1 MSSSRKIIV
10 ILMGGIVIMLSIFVL
25 LKKQPDTLAQ
35 YVPEQSELYFH
46 TNVSA
51 LKTLDNNLQQKI
63 SALLNIDNA
72 ILNKLRSAEESE
84 IGLFYYKNDYF
95 IVTRTNGEAL
105 AKKLAI
111 QPAAIFKTHRKFF
124 DFSDFQLYSRKIP
137 DFLAN
142 FADATDEL
150 STVYGTITNKTIC
163 LTSNSP
169 KFLTNN
175 PAFIQPSALSKAF
188 YANGL
193 ILNNNLTKQTSAL
206 AQPTL
211 LSSFLAKI
219 LGPMETVLLQNNDFI
234 LGFDAQINP
243 TTKIKQILATY
254 LPKKQAKT
262 LPDGTISYNLI
273 ADPTVFI
280 EKPILN
286 NLIELTNNTETILYI
301 KKQNKKTFISNKLKL
316 LELVQPTSLSNK
328 PTVDIINKNIKAV
341 GTQSFCGKL
350 RVCID

>member
-10 ILMGGIVIMLSIFVL
+10 ILMGGIVLMLSIFVL

-46 TNVSA
+46 ANTNA
-51 LKTLDNNLQQKI
+51 LKTLDNDLQQKI
-63 SALLNIDNA
+63 SALLNVDN
-72 ILNKLRSAEESE
+72 ILLNKLRSAEEPE
-84 IGLFYYKNDYF
+84 IGLFYYQNDYF

-105 AKKLAI
+105 AKKLAV

-124 DFSDFQLYSRKIP
+124 DFSNFQLYSKKMP

-150 STVYGTITNKTIC
+150 NTVYGTITNKTVC

-175 PAFIQPSALSKAF
+175 PAFIQPAALIKTV

-193 ILNNNLTKQTSAL
+193 VLNNNLTRHADTL

-211 LSSFLAKI
+211 LSAFLAKI
-219 LGPMETVLLQNNDFI
+219 SGPMETILLQDNDFV
-234 LGFDAQINP
+234 LGFDTQINP

-254 LPKKQAKT
+254 SPKKQAKT

-280 EKPILN
+280 EKQTGN
-286 NLIELTNNTETILYI
+286 NSIELANNTEPVLYI
-301 KKQNKKTFISNKLKL
+301 KQQNKKTFIANKPTL
-316 LELVQPTSLSNK
+316 LELVQPTSLFNK
-328 PTVDIINKNIKAV
+328 PTIDIINKNIKAV